1 MTIFESVFGAGL
13 NPEDRVKAEALVRV
27 VTKSTCSLDDS
38 VKLADALGL
47 VLQISAFSKPKPKDD
62 PAKEEA

>member
-1 MTIFESVFGAGL
+1 MSTIFEAVFGAGL

-27 VTKSTCSLDDS
+27 VAKSTASLDDA

-47 VLQISAFSKPKPKDD
+47 VIQISATSKPKPKD
-62 PAKEEA
+62 EV